1 MEVLNRQE
9 ALVTNYE
16 VLMVLQEEDQRHKKT
31 KSAPFVKYPENVNTL
46 KFEALQY
53 LNSTSC
59 ATQSA
64 EQILALKKGLAGF
77 DLTKAEVLQ
86 IINLRP
92 KKQVELYL
100 IIEECEER
108 FESKDVEDI
117 LRVVTSAL
125 PRDDDEEE
133 DGEDDNMEDGEQGE
147 DEMDVDNS

>member
-1 MEVLNRQE
+1 MEILNRQE

-16 VLMVLQEEDQRHKKT
+16 VLMVLQEEDQRYKKI
-31 KSAPFVKYPENVNTL
+31 KSAPHAKYPENVHTL
-46 KFEALQY
+46 KFEALKY
-53 LNSTSC
+53 LNSTAC

-64 EQILALKKGLAGF
+64 EQILSLKNGLAGY

-108 FESKDVEDI
+108 FASEDVEDI

-125 PRDDDEEE
+125 PRDDDDEDEEA
-133 DGEDDNMEDGEQGE
+133 GDNMEEGE